1 VKVLLT
7 GHLGYIGTVLAPM
20 LVRAGHDVHGL
31 DSDLFAAGDFE
42 KAPAPIPTLRR
53 DIRDITFEDLRGF
66 DAVIHLAGISN
77 DPLGDFNADCTYDIN
92 HLASANLARLAKAA
106 GVARFLYASSCSLY
120 GAAGALGRVDESA
133 PFNPVT
139 PYGISK
145 VRSERDISSLED
157 DTFSPTYI
165 RAATAYGVSPR
176 FRADLVVN
184 NLVGYALTQGEIF
197 VKSDGTPWRPL
208 VHIEDI
214 SRAYTALLQA
224 PREKVHNRAF
234 NVGRTQENYQ
244 VRDVVSMVAD
254 AIPGTKVRYAD
265 GAGPDLR
272 CYQVDCSRIETEIPE
287 YQPRWT
293 VRLGVEEVRD
303 AFMRTKI
310 TQEEFLGPRYLRI
323 GQIKLLQKQGRLD
336 DNMRWVASESS
347 PQTVNAS
354 GAVYV

>member
-1 VKVLLT
+1 
-7 GHLGYIGTVLAPM
+7 M
-20 LVRAGHDVHGL
+20 LENAGHEVIGL
-31 DSDLFAAGDFE
+31 DTDLFATGDFE
-42 KAPAPIPTLRR
+42 RPPVSVPSVGS
-53 DIRDITFEDLRGF
+53 DIRDVTIEDLRGF

-77 DPLGDFNADCTYDIN
+77 DPLGDFNADCTYELN
-92 HLASANLARLAKAA
+92 HLASARLARLAKSAC
-106 GVARFLYASSCSLY
+106 VTRFLYASSCSLY
-120 GAAGALGRVDESA
+120 GAAGSLGSLTETA

-145 VRSERDISSLED
+145 VRSEIDIAALADE
-157 DTFSPTYI
+157 TFSPTYI

-184 NLVGYALTQGEIF
+184 NLVGYALTQGDIF

-214 SRAYTALLQA
+214 SRAYTALLQS
-224 PREKVHNRAF
+224 PRENVHNRAF

-244 VRDVVSMVAD
+244 VRDIVSMVAD
-254 AIPGTKVRYAD
+254 AIPGTKVRYAE

-293 VRLGVEEVRD
+293 VRAGVEEVRD
-303 AFMRTKI
+303 AFMRINMTK
-310 TQEEFLGPRYLRI
+310 EEFLGPRYLRI
-323 GQIKLLQKQGRLD
+323 GQIKLLQTQGLLD
-336 DNMRWVASESS
+336 GNMRWLAK
-347 PQTVNAS
+347 A
-354 GAVYV
+354 AYV